1 MTNPRRHRRSGAVLV
16 AALVSMLLVMAMLA
30 SMLQGTLRARR
41 QLHVERDLRQTEL
54 LLRAGADR
62 AALRLARDGAYR
74 GDTWTV
80 PATAF
85 AGRGEAQVTTKV
97 SRESDQAPWQVR
109 VVAEFPLGSDASIRR
124 SRAFLIPLSSLQAQ
138 E

>member
-1 MTNPRRHRRSGAVLV
+1 MNRRRHRRRGAVLV

-41 QLHVERDLRQTEL
+41 QLHVARDLRQTEL
-54 LLRAGADR
+54 LLQAGAER
-62 AALRLARDGAYR
+62 AALRLARDDAYR
-74 GDTWTV
+74 GETWTL
-80 PATAF
+80 PAAAF
-85 AGRGEAQVTTKV
+85 AGRAEAQVTTEA

-124 SRAFLIPLSSLQAQ
+124 SREFHIPPSSLQVQ